1 MGIFNMV
8 EMTDMSKEELLVV
21 IEIKDQIINDLK
33 DEIANYQE
41 LVKEILDKKD

>member
-1 MGIFNMV
+1 MV